1 MLVSAFPQIRLG
13 VIHRLEIYL
22 DCLKAVSKEIVS
34 KEAVRSHP
42 SYGVCLSSPNNNDGG
57 YCRQELTRPVTA
69 SSWLEETSARKIPW
83 QSKSVDD
90 KRINLAS
97 TN

>member
-34 KEAVRSHP
+34 RRLFV
-42 SYGVCLSSPNNNDGG
+42 VI
-57 YCRQELTRPVTA
+57 RPTA
-69 SSWLEETSARKIPW
+69 F
-83 QSKSVDD
+83 V
-90 KRINLAS
+90 
-97 TN
+97 